1 MPFAI
6 GGNQLDTGYEVSNSL
21 RFNDDDNPRL
31 TREFAQE
38 PTGNRK
44 TFTISFW
51 VKRSSLSSN
60 HAVVSASTTSNFN
73 DKLVGFRGDTN
84 GIEVNNVA
92 SGSDAI
98 QIITNRK
105 FRDISAWYHIVV
117 AIDTTQS
124 SLADGVKLYVNGE
137 RDTNFDGTPVYNQ
150 NATFE
155 IGRNGSTTAIGMM
168 QVNSTQFFDGYL
180 AEMHFIDGVQKD
192 QTDFGKFNDN
202 GVWIPKKYDGTYGNN
217 GFYLEFK
224 QTGFSANSSGIG
236 ADTSGNDNHFS
247 ISNLT
252 EIDVTTDTCTN
263 NFITM
268 NPLATNSRGTFTQG
282 NCEIST
288 NVSGSS
294 PFGQVEFGTFAVNK
308 GKWYFE
314 AKLISAGSGGKM
326 GIGIN
331 ERWETN
337 KYTNGHNN
345 IGSSGNAF
353 YSNQGDIKVGTGSD
367 QSASSYSND
376 DVIGVAF
383 DLDNSKV
390 YFHKEGVYQRSGDPA
405 NGTGGDT
412 LTSTFN
418 DYWTVW
424 VTKDDTNHNTN
435 VKFNFGN
442 APYSISSGNSDS
454 EGFGNF
460 EYAVPSG
467 YFALCT
473 KNLAEYG

>member
-21 RFNDDDNPRL
+21 RFNADDDAKLERSTSGTL
-31 TREFAQE
+31 SKQV
-38 PTGNRK
+38 
-44 TFTISFW
+44 TFSIW
-51 VKRSSLSSN
+51 IKRSNLSPSGRQIFCMMGDGSGDVIVLEFN
-60 HAVVSASTTSNFN
+60 NDRFAAIFDGAGNFFPKT
-73 DKLVGFRGDTN
+73 DRL
-84 GIEVNNVA
+84 
-92 SGSDAI
+92 
-98 QIITNRK
+98 
-105 FRDISAWYHIVV
+105 FRDVSAWYHLMLVV
-117 AIDTTQS
+117 DTTQS
-124 SLADGVKLYVNGE
+124 SASNRAKFYVNGVQE
-137 RDTNFDGTPVYNQ
+137 TSLSGTNPPQ
-150 NATFE
+150 NHQADMDLCR
-155 IGRNGSTTAIGMM
+155 IGFNP
-168 QVNSTQFFDGYL
+168 NDEFDGYM
-180 AEMHFIDGVQKD
+180 AEFHCLDGQALD
-192 QTDFGKFNDN
+192 PTSFGEFNDN
-202 GVWIPKKYDGTYGNN
+202 GVWIPKKYTGGNYGTF

-224 QTGFSANSSGIG
+224 QTGTSANSSGIG
-236 ADTSGNDNHFS
+236 ADTSGNDNHFTPT
-247 ISNLT
+247 NLAAT
-252 EIDVTTDTCTN
+252 DITTDTCTN

-268 NPLATNSRGTFTQG
+268 NPLTTNSRGTFSQG

-288 NVSGSS
+288 NVAGSS

-331 ERWETN
+331 EKWETN

-412 LTSTFN
+412 LTSSFN

-460 EYAVPSG
+460 EYAVPNG

>member
-21 RFNDDDNPRL
+21 RFNDNDDPFLAR
-31 TREFAQE
+31 TPSSE
-38 PTGNRK
+38 GNRK
-44 TFTISFW
+44 TWTFSIWF
-51 VKRSSLSSN
+51 KRSNLTSGALFT
-60 HAVVSASTTSNFN
+60 AGASGQDETTIRLESNFI
-73 DKLVGFRGDTN
+73 DWQLFKVSTSSTIGRL
-84 GIEVNNVA
+84 
-92 SGSDAI
+92 
-98 QIITNRK
+98 ITSQQL
-105 FRDISAWYHIVV
+105 RDVSAWYHLVCAYDSTNSTAGDRMKMFLNGNEITSF
-117 AIDTTQS
+117 TT
-124 SLADGVKLYVNGE
+124 
-137 RDTNFDGTPVYNQ
+137 DTNPTQ
-150 NATFE
+150 NYDAMINNTVIHN
-155 IGRNGSTTAIGMM
+155 IGRQSWN
-168 QVNSTQFFDGYL
+168 NSGYFDGYL
-180 AEMHFIDGVQKD
+180 AEVNLIDGQ
-192 QTDFGKFNDN
+192 QLLPTSFGEYNDN
-202 GVWIPKKYDGTYGNN
+202 GVWIPKEYSGTYGTN
-217 GFYLEFK
+217 GFFMQFK

-412 LTSTFN
+412 LTSSFN